1 MDAVS
6 SMAKSMM
13 QRKDDDN
20 FSEMTESDLG
30 GGVENVISY
39 EMIQGMD
46 ESKNKDEPVR
56 GRKYML
62 FSLAMMLFLTIF
74 VAVKVDSATVYA
86 DIKNNAIKERD
97 LVPEKKAEPVTPP
110 VTPPT
115 EPEKTKPTTPTEEET
130 KPKEQ
135 PVEEKTEE
143 KKTEET
149 KETEE
154 ETKPTEGE

>member
-30 GGVENVISY
+30 GGLENVISY
-39 EMIQGMD
+39 EAIQGMD
-46 ESKNKDEPVR
+46 EQVSKGEPVR

-74 VAVKVDSATVYA
+74 VAT
-86 DIKNNAIKERD
+86 
-97 LVPEKKAEPVTPP
+97 
-110 VTPPT
+110 
-115 EPEKTKPTTPTEEET
+115 
-130 KPKEQ
+130 
-135 PVEEKTEE
+135 
-143 KKTEET
+143 
-149 KETEE
+149 
-154 ETKPTEGE
+154 